1 MLDSLTSVD
10 LHPVFV
16 LLMLVSFVVLQWNLY
31 FIKSIKRSPRSRL
44 KHIKAPYLLYCMSI
58 LGWVLSNAY
67 FFSPLLV
74 TWGNDAAIFAAI
86 VANLFSYSAFANA
99 YIVCLMLA
107 KGKRRSTK
115 LKLGVLALVSLAVV
129 LANLFNYEMINSI
142 NIEKAGVFALQ
153 FGGSTTYFFAI
164 VLCLILLSFECV
176 AQYSRSAKPLQ
187 HIKSLYML
195 FGMSI
200 FMVSTLLIHVVIPMI
215 YDDFSLAWLPPALSI
230 SEMMLMGY
238 ALVTSRFYSNRHIV
252 FRLLSTTLSVLVIA
266 LPIFVVLTVTETE
279 QLLFTTLVTT
289 ICTGLFWR
297 GLNRYSE
304 QVASRLVFGESLP
317 PQQKIYR
324 LAEDFQSSIDEPL
337 RKVANILNVDQD
349 AIQLISNVQ
358 DEPLYTKHLK
368 NRTSVLVLEEIEES
382 LPQIQNRKEILSLR
396 KLYQK
401 MDNDN
406 VAMVLPIFDRSNNVS
421 HLLIAHRKH
430 NGRLFFGEEIKALQL
445 VVKKAQGYINA
456 GLKIKQSQAL
466 ANSIAHEM
474 RNPLAQAQL
483 EFEYINQL
491 IEPQGRHAALA
502 DHVEKGKQAV
512 ERGKQLIDIILRE
525 VNDASLALEP
535 AEPTAITPVIRATVE
550 QYGFEQ
556 ANHRQRVSLQ
566 LDEDFVVAINDTLFS
581 FVLFNLLRNAI
592 YYFDSYPN
600 SRIEIRT
607 QKGRYENYLIVRDSG
622 PGIPPNLINRVF
634 DDFFSH
640 NKSGG
645 SGLGLGY
652 CQRVMNAFGG
662 TISCESE
669 PNCYTEFTLSFPA
682 TNMTLEQVVTINPTT
697 DVGTKLQTTEVP
709 TKASAPE
716 PNPNRASVPMIL
728 VVDDKEIQRA
738 LVKLYLEQLG
748 YGVVLANNGK
758 VAIEI
763 IQNNP
768 IDLVFMDIQM
778 PVMDGFEA
786 ASIIK
791 QHYPTI
797 PIVAL
802 SGESGIKDI
811 QRMSE
816 LMDGRLT
823 KPTTK
828 DALSAMLDSIFAAQ
842 PQ

>member
-1 MLDSLTSVD
+1 MLDSITSVE

-31 FIKSIKRSPRSRL
+31 FIRSVRRRPQSRL
-44 KHIKAPYLLYCMSI
+44 KHIRAPYLLYCLSI

-74 TWGNDAAIFAAI
+74 AWGDNAAIVAAI

-99 YIVCLMLA
+99 YIVCLILA
-107 KGKRRSTK
+107 KGNRRSTHV
-115 LKLGVLALVSLAVV
+115 KLGVLGVISTGVV
-129 LANLFNYEMINSI
+129 LANLFNYEMITSI
-142 NIEKAGVFALQ
+142 SIEKAGVFALQ
-153 FGGSTTYFFAI
+153 FGGSTSYFFAI

-176 AQYSRSAKPLQ
+176 VQYSRSAKPLQ

-238 ALVTSRFYSNRHIV
+238 ALVTSRFYSNRHIL
-252 FRLLSTTLSVLVIA
+252 FRMLSVVLSVTALA
-266 LPIFVVLTVTETE
+266 LPLFIVLTVTETE
-279 QLLFTTLVTT
+279 QLLFAIIVATFS
-289 ICTGLFWR
+289 TGLFWR
-297 GLNRYSE
+297 RLNHYSE
-304 QVASRLVFGESLP
+304 RFASRLVFGERLP

-324 LAEDFQSSIDEPL
+324 LAEEFQTSIDEPL
-337 RKVANILNVDQD
+337 RKVANILKIDQD
-349 AIQLISNVQ
+349 AIQLVSNVQ

-368 NRTSVLVLEEIEES
+368 NRSSVLVLEEIEES
-382 LPQIQNRKEILSLR
+382 LPQIQNRKEILSMR
-396 KLYQK
+396 QLYQK

-406 VAMVLPIFDRSNNVS
+406 VAMVLPIFDRTQHVS

-430 NGRLFFGEEIKALQL
+430 NGRLFYGEEIEALQL

-491 IEPQGRHAALA
+491 IEQKSSHHALSER
-502 DHVEKGKQAV
+502 VNKGKQAI

-535 AEPTAITPVIRATVE
+535 AEPTAIAPIIRTTVE

-556 ANHRQRVSLQ
+556 ASHRQRVSLH
-566 LDEDFVVAINDTLFS
+566 LDEDFVVSINDTLFS

-607 QKGRYENYLIVRDSG
+607 QKGRYENYLIFRDSG

-662 TISCESE
+662 GISCESE
-669 PNCYTEFTLSFPA
+669 PNRYTEFTLSFPA
-682 TNMTLEQVVTINPTT
+682 TNLSLEQVVMVNPTSEIG
-697 DVGTKLQTTEVP
+697 VAP
-709 TKASAPE
+709 HASQAQIHLTPAE
-716 PNPNRASVPMIL
+716 PNPNRKSLPLIL

-763 IQNNP
+763 IHNNP

-786 ASIIK
+786 ANIIK
-791 QHYPTI
+791 QHYPSI
-797 PIVAL
+797 PIIAL
-802 SGESGIKDI
+802 SGESGVKDI

-828 DALSAMLDSIFAAQ
+828 EALSTMLESIFTIETH
-842 PQ
+842 